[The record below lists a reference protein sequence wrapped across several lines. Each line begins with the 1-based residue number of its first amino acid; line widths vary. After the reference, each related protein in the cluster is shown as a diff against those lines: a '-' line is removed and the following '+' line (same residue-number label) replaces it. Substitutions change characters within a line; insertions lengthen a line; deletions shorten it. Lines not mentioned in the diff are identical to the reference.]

1 MYNFIPKIHNNYY
14 YNNILYFLLF
24 SQTVE
29 LYNQEEVEMKL
40 AGKQEAYV

>member
-1 MYNFIPKIHNNYY
+1 MYNFIPKIHNNY

-40 AGKQEAYV
+40 AGKQEAFV